1 MARNGSG
8 TAAKAVSDFVAGNN
22 ISASDMNTL
31 IDDIIDMLTQSISKD
46 GQTTISDGLVF
57 DGANVTSGN
66 MLGLTNS
73 GATFSGRILYAY
85 SNSVSTSSHNLV
97 EVVND
102 NTAAT
107 GAVCLRIQQDSTDY
121 ALDISDTA
129 SSGVAV
135 RVVGASTGGTVSI
148 QNDALTDGTL
158 LYLYSDSSST
168 TARYLTHIVQTNAS
182 ATEAIGL
189 RILQDSTAAAIR
201 LDKGTTDGG
210 FMDFRA
216 TADGDATSAISTLTT
231 SGSTTHHI
239 QVEIN
244 GTKAWIAASTNA
256 PS

>member
-121 ALDISDTA
+121 ALDIADTA

-135 RVVGASTGGTVSI
+135 RVVGASTGGTASI
-148 QNDALTDGTL
+148 QNDALTSGSL
-158 LYLYSDSSST
+158 WYLYSTSTSTSQRFLLDVVQASS
-168 TARYLTHIVQTNAS
+168 A
-182 ATEAIGL
+182 ATEAHCA
-189 RILQDSTAAAIR
+189 RFNQSSAAAAIQ
-201 LDKGTTDGG
+201 LQKGTTDGG
-210 FMDFRA
+210 MINFSA
-216 TADGDATSAISTLTT
+216 TADGDTTSAISTLTT